1 MPVYT
6 TQHIKNLS
14 TGKPFTFEISDDE
27 AVRLERWKSLIASG
41 KALTVR
47 STKEIILAKEF
58 SFFPAY
64 KDIFKIWINNGFTME
79 LITRILKDFG
89 VTDDFAE
96 KLLSDAKFIEDVR
109 PWFAGITHD
118 GSRVSRV
125 LQVVY
130 DTVICHFSPTQR
142 SDWEFHTMM

>member
-1 MPVYT
+1 MPTYT
-6 TQHIKNLS
+6 TKYVRNIG
-14 TGKPFTFEISDDE
+14 TGELFTFEISDEE
-27 AVRLERWKSLIASG
+27 AVHLERWKSLIVSG
-41 KALTVR
+41 NSPMLR
-47 STKEIILAKEF
+47 SRKEIILTKEF

-64 KDIFKIWINNGFTME
+64 KDLLKIWMDNVFTME

-89 VTDDFAE
+89 VPDDFAE

-142 SDWEFHTMM
+142 SDWEFFTSM